1 MTEPSMEREMRQPED
16 ASFDPGGRDGMVDLR
31 GILLAL
37 RARLGLIVAVTLI
50 AAVAAIAFVFLVTPR
65 FSSEAQLL
73 LENRDTGFTRTL
85 TERELPSGVIDE
97 QAVLSQVQVVTS
109 REVAREVIRR
119 LELVGN
125 AEFDPLVGPM
135 DPVTRVRTMLGFA
148 GGDYDGREEDRIF
161 SAYYRALTVFAVPRS
176 RVLAIEFR
184 SADPDLAAR
193 AANTIAEVYLE
204 QLEEAQAELARAA
217 SSWLGANIEDLR
229 ARVTEAEAAVE
240 TFRTSSRLFLSG
252 DSANISSQQLS
263 DLNTRLAD
271 ARSSQA
277 DAEARAQLISEMIAE
292 GRAFEIPDVANNQLI
307 GRLIEQR
314 IDLRSRIALE
324 QRTLLPGHPRILEL
338 RAQLADLD
346 EQITASAERTVR
358 ILENDARIAASRVS
372 SLEAALDA
380 QMSVVAQA
388 NESEV
393 QLRALEREA
402 RAEREQLENYLTRY
416 REAVARGTQ
425 NATLPD
431 ARIVSRAVVPSDPVF
446 PRKAPTIVLATLGA
460 AFVAAGG
467 VVVVALVS
475 GTAPAAPIGTGG
487 YGHPMHR
494 RDDFAEAYGSGYGN
508 VYGYAAANAYGMHSY
523 GAHPYGVPANGY
535 APMDMRAQA
544 AMSGQATDVYA
555 GYRAQRQAM
564 PAHPGEPLYAES
576 AAPAHAAFDEAD
588 LRDVDVM
595 SPPRGP
601 KPDLAPEIL
610 PDGLPEILP
619 VDEAQRPVPGRR
631 AMSME
636 RKAELPFQPAEEGNV
651 LTGVR
656 KLGARLRGTISPAA
670 TEAGAAMS
678 HSPSVTR
685 DRIEAAIARSRREE
699 PLEEREAPQPVADA
713 PLTDEPAEASS
724 EAETLETEPE
734 RIIADQTEK
743 PAKAMPETWHDLLDE
758 APAREAPVRASTEI
772 SSAEA
777 SAEESHEAVG
787 EAIDEANLSHVAAHA
802 PETPVPETP
811 APAATEL
818 AEPKPE
824 DDATTVRHEPRLRR
838 KRAARKASA
847 DPVAPQEEANPEPPQ
862 EATVAQEPASEPEPV
877 PVFDDGPV
885 AEASV
890 PVPVRASGEADETP
904 TRKAAQ
910 PPAQTGD
917 AWTAQYDF
925 GALLTRLRE
934 NQRPDHGQRVLV
946 SGLGDRERLR
956 QFGEALAQAGARA
969 GRCILITMQEDGGK
983 AALPGLNDLI
993 TERASFFDVIQRDP
1007 HSSLHHVARGR
1018 GGEAALLDDS
1028 DGLDVALTAFQHTYG
1043 LVFMLMPDPSDTP
1056 LLQRLARAA
1065 DTIVIA
1071 ADRESD
1077 DPELVDLYARFAET
1091 GPADVVVA
1099 GVGRRAGVAAA

>member
-50 AAVAAIAFVFLVTPR
+50 AAVAATAFVFLVTPR
-65 FSSEAQLL
+65 FSSEAQIL

-277 DAEARAQLISEMIAE
+277 DAEARAQLISEMIAD

-494 RDDFAEAYGSGYGN
+494 RDDFAEAYGGGYGN
-508 VYGYAAANAYGMHSY
+508 AYGYAAANAYGMHPY

-544 AMSGQATDVYA
+544 AMSGQATDTHA
-555 GYRAQRQAM
+555 GYRAQRQTM
-564 PAHPGEPLYAES
+564 PAHPGEPLYEQS
-576 AAPAHAAFDEAD
+576 PAPAHIAFDEAG

-631 AMSME
+631 GISME
-636 RKAELPFQPAEEGNV
+636 RKVELPFQPAEEGNV

-670 TEAGAAMS
+670 TEAGAAMA

-699 PLEEREAPQPVADA
+699 PLEEQEAPQPVADA
-713 PLTDEPAEASS
+713 ALTDELAEVSPEDESLEDQSLEAASP
-724 EAETLETEPE
+724 EIEPE

-758 APAREAPVRASTEI
+758 APAREAPARASTEI

-777 SAEESHEAVG
+777 SAEESPEAESEAIG
-787 EAIDEANLSHVAAHA
+787 EADVPHAA
-802 PETPVPETP
+802 EP
-811 APAATEL
+811 APAAPEL
-818 AEPKPE
+818 TEPKPE

-890 PVPVRASGEADETP
+890 PVPVGASGEADETP
-904 TRKAAQ
+904 TRKVTQ
-910 PPAQTGD
+910 SPAQTGD
-917 AWTAQYDF
+917 AWSAQYDF

-983 AALPGLNDLI
+983 GALPGLIDLI